1 MINFI
6 LQLRMHI
13 SPYSYRNIHLTEREL
28 FQMNIILLV
37 LLILVLSGI
46 TIVFYRYSTKGKTNK
61 KKLKKLYPN
70 DIFWDSEK
78 ITDYAK
84 KYYVEFYS
92 HWNNNNLEPIK
103 DSMRKNCFSFFQKTL
118 SRYERNGLKNLITE
132 ISITRVAI
140 ISIKDYIDD
149 SKDQVSLLIEGSC
162 KDYFY
167 PRETDTKKENFK
179 DIFTF
184 IRVNNELIL
193 CDINYDP
200 DYMSTAFE
208 KNYIEKSK

>member
-1 MINFI
+1 MINFV
-6 LQLRMHI
+6 LQLGLYIWPH
-13 SPYSYRNIHLTEREL
+13 SYKNIHLTERER
-28 FQMNIILLV
+28 FQTNIILLV
-37 LLILVLSGI
+37 LLIIFVSSL
-46 TIVFYRYSTKGKTNK
+46 TIVFYRYFTKGKTNK
-61 KKLKKLYPN
+61 KKIKKLYPN

-132 ISITRVAI
+132 ISIKRVAI